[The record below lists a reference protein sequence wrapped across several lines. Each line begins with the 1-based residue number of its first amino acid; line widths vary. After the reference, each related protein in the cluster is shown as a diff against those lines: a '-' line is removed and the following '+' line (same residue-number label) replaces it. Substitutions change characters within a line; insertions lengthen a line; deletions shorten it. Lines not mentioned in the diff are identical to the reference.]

1 MRAGLI
7 AAGILVMGYALVGVF
22 TNNPLAVLIFLAGVL
37 IGHDFVLMPAVIG
50 VGALIG
56 RFVPAGNR
64 AVVRVA
70 ALCSLAVTV
79 VALPLVL
86 GYGRTPD
93 NPSALPG
100 DYGWGLVIV
109 LGAIWLGTA
118 LLVIT
123 RLWVPRATQ
132 SLRDHRR

>member
-7 AAGILVMGYALVGVF
+7 AAGILVMGYALVGVL
-22 TNNPLAVLIFLAGVL
+22 TSNPLGVPVFLAGVL
-37 IGHDFVLMPAVIG
+37 IAHDFVLMPVVIG

-56 RFVPAGNR
+56 RFVPIGDR

-79 VALPLVL
+79 VAMPLVL

-100 DYGWGLVIV
+100 DYGWGLGIV
-109 LGAIWLGTA
+109 LGVIWLGAA
-118 LLVIT
+118 LLRIT
-123 RLWVPRATQ
+123 ETWVPRATQ
-132 SLRDHRR
+132 SLRDHGS

>member
-7 AAGILVMGYALVGVF
+7 AAGILVMGYALVGVL
-22 TNNPLAVLIFLAGVL
+22 TSNPLAVLIFLAGVL

-100 DYGWGLVIV
+100 NYGWGLVIV
-109 LGAIWLGTA
+109 LGVIWLAA
-118 LLVIT
+118 LSAMAAR
-123 RLWVPRATQ
+123 RL
-132 SLRDHRR
+132 RRKR

>member
-7 AAGILVMGYALVGVF
+7 VAGILVMGYALVGVL
-22 TNNPLAVLIFLAGVL
+22 TSNPLAVLIFLAGVL

-56 RFVPAGNR
+56 RFVPARSR

-93 NPSALPG
+93 NPSALPR

-109 LGAIWLGTA
+109 LGAIWLGA
-118 LLVIT
+118 LAVMIT
-123 RLWVPRATQ
+123 KTLCSRGSAK
-132 SLRDHRR
+132 SS